1 MAILKDLAEKIKC
14 CAEEY
19 FFVAIIILIG
29 FLCFGLGRL
38 SKIEEMRPPI
48 EVENE
53 TASLIDASPLSAS
66 AEAYFIASKNGTKYY
81 FPWCSGAQKISP
93 ANLVK
98 FATREEAEK
107 AGLTKAS
114 NCAGL

>member
-14 CAEEY
+14 YVEEY
-19 FFVAIIILIG
+19 FFVAIIILVG

-48 EVENE
+48 EIEKEAALVVEASSSGAGAE
-53 TASLIDASPLSAS
+53 T
-66 AEAYFIASKNGTKYY
+66 YFIASKNGTKYY

-98 FATREEAEK
+98 FATREDAEK